1 MPSKYAN
8 EEVDGGLLVLRT
20 DEQSISE
27 ASTQTNESLAT
38 DISDD
43 EDKESTQ
50 TSVFPCDSVESISP
64 QKERLR
70 YLLPHIS
77 LSDQEEQSD
86 CQSEPDEEIN
96 THPCHRLHVF

>member
-1 MPSKYAN
+1 MKS
-8 EEVDGGLLVLRT
+8 VGTQT
-20 DEQSISE
+20 DERSISE
-27 ASTQTNESLAT
+27 ASTQTNESVAT

-43 EDKESTQ
+43 EDKEFTQ
-50 TSVFPCDSVESISP
+50 TCDSVESISP